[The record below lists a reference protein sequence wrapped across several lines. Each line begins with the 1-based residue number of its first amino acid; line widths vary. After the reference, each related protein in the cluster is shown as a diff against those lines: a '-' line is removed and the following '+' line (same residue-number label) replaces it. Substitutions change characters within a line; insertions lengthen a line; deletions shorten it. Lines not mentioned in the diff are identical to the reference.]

1 MKEKE
6 LTGYPS
12 IDRPWLSNYE
22 SELLNEKVPEKTLYE
37 YLYDRNKNHKAGI
50 ALEYQGTKI
59 TYDELF
65 DKIEQTAKALKQMG
79 VKNGETITLCP
90 VNTPEFVYS
99 FYALNKIGAI
109 INMVLPTANKN
120 EIIKYMKE
128 ANSSKAII
136 LDAKCVEMDNA
147 IRSKESENFD
157 IDWVIS
163 TSLSTSMSSIELLK
177 SASNKT
183 LREMSK
189 NIKKIYKSNTSD
201 LKEFVSWKDF
211 LKESKKYSG
220 VTNAPY
226 EKQKTAVIVRS
237 GGSTGMP
244 KGIELTNDNYNAMV
258 LEHDKAKCLKLLRGM
273 SCLQTI
279 SMYAPFGSCNNMHL
293 PLCKGITLK
302 MQAIY
307 SPNEFIKNFL
317 KYNPNVTFSTP
328 SYLLEL
334 KKHILDLELKTGKK
348 MDLSNYV
355 YAIIGGESP
364 SKEKLQELNEFLIE
378 RGKSWG
384 VNVGYGMSEACS
396 AVCCTNLGNTD
407 LNKAGIPFPDI
418 NLKVVDP
425 ETNKELK
432 YNEKGVLF
440 VSGPTVMKQYL
451 NNFEET
457 NKVLKKDS
465 DGTIWYNTGDIC
477 EIDEK
482 GNVKPSGRLSRIAKK
497 YDGCNVPLTDVE
509 EVIEMHP
516 LVDGCIVIAIKDPEH
531 ETGEALKAFVTLKTG
546 FEYKKNIIENDI
558 INFVKNNI
566 NERYGIY
573 SVKVKDSLPLTKM
586 GKKNFRAIEL
596 EEKISNHPLVFDCN
610 IFDSNE
616 PEYDFIANVDVLG
629 QDEHNDILEQINYY
643 IDEIMKNQLKSNRYK
658 IKVNLNNIVFKDE
671 DKLLLNRSYVKSM

>member
-1 MKEKE
+1 MEKKI

-12 IDRPWLSNYE
+12 IDKPWLSNYQ
-22 SELLNEKVPEKTLYE
+22 SDLLKEKVPEKTLYE

-65 DKIEQTAKALKQMG
+65 NKIEETAKALKEMG
-79 VKNGETITLCP
+79 VKNGETVTLCP

-128 ANSSKAII
+128 ANSTKAII
-136 LDAKCVEMDNA
+136 LDAKCVEMADA
-147 IRSKESENFD
+147 IRNKNEEDFN

-163 TSLSTSMSSIELLK
+163 TSLSSSMSTLEMLK
-177 SASNKT
+177 SVSNKT
-183 LREMSK
+183 LRKMSK
-189 NIKKIYKSNTSD
+189 KIKEIYKSNTSN
-201 LKEFVSWKDF
+201 LKEFITWKDF
-211 LKESKKYSG
+211 IKNAKNYNGK
-220 VTNAPY
+220 TQAPY
-226 EKQKTAVIVRS
+226 EKNKTAVIVRS

-258 LEHDKAKCLKLLRGM
+258 LEHDKASCLELRRGM

-307 SPNEFIKNFL
+307 SPEEFIKNFL
-317 KYNPNVTFSTP
+317 KYKPNVTFSTP

-334 KKHILDLELKTGKK
+334 KKYVLNMEKTLGKK
-348 MDLSNYV
+348 IDLSNYV
-355 YAIIGGESP
+355 YAIVGGESP

-378 RGKSWG
+378 RGKRWG

-396 AVCCTNLGNTD
+396 AVCCTNLGDTD
-407 LNKAGIPFPDI
+407 PDKAGIPYADI

-425 ETNKELK
+425 ETKEELK
-432 YNEKGVLF
+432 YNEKGVLYI
-440 VSGPTVMKQYL
+440 SGPTIMKQYL
-451 NNFEET
+451 NNQEET
-457 NKVLKKDS
+457 DKVLKKDN
-465 DGTIWYNTGDIC
+465 DGTVWYYTGDIC

-497 YDGCNVPLTDVE
+497 FDGCNVPLTDVE
-509 EVIEMHP
+509 DVVESHP
-516 LVDGCIVIAIKDPEH
+516 SVESCIIISIKDPEH
-531 ETGEALKAFVTLKTG
+531 ETGEALKAFVTLKPG
-546 FEYKKNIIENDI
+546 CEYQKYVIENDI

-573 SVKVKDSLPLTKM
+573 SVKVKENLPLTQM
-586 GKKNFRAIEL
+586 GKKNFRAMEL
-596 EEKISNHPLVFDCN
+596 EEKISNHPLVLECN
-610 IFDSNE
+610 ISDSE
-616 PEYDFIANVDVLG
+616 DLEFDFIANVDVVE
-629 QDEHNDILEQINYY
+629 QNDPNEILQQINCY
-643 IDEIMKNQLKSNRYK
+643 IDEIMKNELKSNRYNV
-658 IKVNLNNIVFKDE
+658 KVKLNNVVFKDE
-671 DKLLLNRSYVKSM
+671 EQLVLNKKYVKSM